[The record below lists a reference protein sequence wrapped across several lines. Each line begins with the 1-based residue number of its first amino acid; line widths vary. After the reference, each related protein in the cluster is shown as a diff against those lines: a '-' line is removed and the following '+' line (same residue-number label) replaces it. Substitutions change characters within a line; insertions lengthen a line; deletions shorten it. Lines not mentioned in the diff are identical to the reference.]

1 LAGAFNA
8 TLNNG
13 YVPTNGTIFNVLF
26 YGSFTGSFTSLGLP
40 SAVGWQ
46 STYGSTN
53 FTLMAGS
60 AQPQFGTFNLSG
72 TNLMFNG
79 IGGSPGSNYV
89 VLASTN
95 LTVPLTNWLA
105 LTTNTFDGSGQF
117 RYTNHVNP
125 AKPQQFFI
133 FKLP

>member
-1 LAGAFNA
+1 
-8 TLNNG
+8 
-13 YVPTNGTIFNVLF
+13 
-26 YGSFTGSFTSLGLP
+26 
-40 SAVGWQ
+40 
-46 STYGSTN
+46 
-53 FTLMAGS
+53 
-60 AQPQFGTFNLSG
+60 
-72 TNLMFNG
+72 MFNG